1 MTTSRSIETGADEA
15 MEEDEDE
22 EKTRVVLNM
31 LPVPQRM
38 KFALKGTRSQRA
50 VLIRDPNK
58 VIAAA
63 VLSSPKLTETEVEAF
78 SRMANVSED
87 VLRTIGTSRAWTTQ
101 LHHRLGAGE
110 ESEDAAGDLAD
121 AAVTSER
128 ARHQRADDRPQRAR
142 SAAPGGAQGRR
153 GQRIPQTVGN

>member
-1 MTTSRSIETGADEA
+1 
-15 MEEDEDE
+15 MEDSEDE

-63 VLSSPKLTETEVEAF
+63 VLSSPKLSETEVEAF

-87 VLRTIGTSRAWTTQ
+87 VLRTIGTSRAWTRSYTVVAG
-101 LHHRLGAGE
+101 LVKNPKTPPAISLPLMSRLNERDVKGLMTDRNVPEVLRLAARKVIAVN
-110 ESEDAAGDLAD
+110 ES
-121 AAVTSER
+121 R
-128 ARHQRADDRPQRAR
+128 KQ
-142 SAAPGGAQGRR
+142 
-153 GQRIPQTVGN
+153 

>member
-1 MTTSRSIETGADEA
+1 
-15 MEEDEDE
+15 
-22 EKTRVVLNM
+22 M

-63 VLSSPKLTETEVEAF
+63 VLSSPKLSETEVEAF

-87 VLRTIGTSRAWTTQ
+87 VLRTIGTSRAWTRSYTIVSG
-101 LHHRLGAGE
+101 LVKNPKTPPAISLPLMSRLNERDVKGLMTDRNVPEALRLAARKVVAVN
-110 ESEDAAGDLAD
+110 ES
-121 AAVTSER
+121 R
-128 ARHQRADDRPQRAR
+128 KQ
-142 SAAPGGAQGRR
+142 
-153 GQRIPQTVGN
+153 